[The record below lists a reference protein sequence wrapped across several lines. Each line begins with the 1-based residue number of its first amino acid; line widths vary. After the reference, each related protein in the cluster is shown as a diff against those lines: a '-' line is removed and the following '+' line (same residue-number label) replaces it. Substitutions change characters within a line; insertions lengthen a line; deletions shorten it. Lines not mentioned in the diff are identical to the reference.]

1 MSTPVEIADVLV
13 YAPELSAVPTSQM
26 QIYLD
31 LAKNFV
37 FEGKWERKYMQG
49 VCLLTAHMVSIT
61 MGGSNNSGPIASE
74 SVGELSISYSNG
86 PMDDELQGTSYGE
99 LYLMLRKTLKIT
111 PLVV

>member
-1 MSTPVEIADVLV
+1 MATQVEIADVLV
-13 YAPELSAVPTSQM
+13 YAPELSTLSNPFL

-37 FEGKWERKYMQG
+37 FESKWERKYKQA
-49 VCLLTAHMVSIT
+49 VCLLTAHMVSMT
-61 MGGSNNSGPIASE
+61 STGANNSGPIASE

-86 PMDDELQGTSYGE
+86 QMDDELQSTTYGE
-99 LYLMLRKTLKIT
+99 IYLMLRKTLKIT

>member
-13 YAPELSAVPTSQM
+13 YAPELASVPTPQM

-37 FEGKWERKYMQG
+37 FEGKWERKYKQA
-49 VCLLTAHMVSIT
+49 VCLLTAHMVSMT
-61 MGGSNNSGPIASE
+61 STGANNSGPIASE
-74 SVGELSISYSNG
+74 SVGELSISYANS
-86 PMDDELQGTSYGE
+86 PMDDELQSTTYGE
-99 LYLMLRKTLKIT
+99 LYYMLRKTLKIT